1 MKTQLYNKL
10 SENVEGIFA
19 INKPIGISSQ
29 KAVQKVKWW
38 AREKSGNK
46 KIKVGHGGTL
56 DPLAEG
62 VLVVAIGRQ
71 FTKQIDKYVASEKVY
86 RAETTFGKVSETD
99 DSEGPISDVEVN
111 KIPKIE
117 EVKQTIT
124 KFIGEIE
131 QTPPVYS
138 AIKINGQEAY
148 KRIRRG
154 EEVEMKSRKVFVKE
168 IEILNYDYPKLELRI
183 ICAKGVYIRSLARDI
198 GKKLGVGAYMSA
210 LVRERVGNL
219 GLSNSLSLEMFETK
233 GGEK

>member
-10 SENVEGIFA
+10 PENVEGIFA
-19 INKPIGISSQ
+19 VHKPIGISSQ

-62 VLVVAIGRQ
+62 VLVIAIGRQ

-86 RAETTFGKVSETD
+86 KAEITFGKVSETD
-99 DSEGPISDVEVN
+99 DGEGPISDVEV
-111 KIPKIE
+111 KKVLKRKEIE
-117 EVKQTIT
+117 QIIT
-124 KFIGEIE
+124 GFIGEIE
-131 QTPPVYS
+131 QIPPAYS
-138 AIKINGQEAY
+138 AIKINGEEAY

-168 IEILNYDYPKLELRI
+168 IEILNYNYPKLEIRI
-183 ICAKGVYIRSLARDI
+183 ICGKGVYVRSLARDI
-198 GKKLGVGAYMSA
+198 GKKLNVGGYMSA
-210 LVRERVGNL
+210 LVRERVGEMK
-219 GLSNSLSLEMFETK
+219 LSGAVSLEIFEMK